1 MSDMRDLYD
10 QLLMDHNRYPHNKGP
25 LPDADATGQ
34 GRNPLCGDE
43 VDVALKFD
51 GEQIVAIQFEG
62 KGCAISQASASIM
75 TTVLKGDSVSHA
87 RDLLDK
93 FSGMMETGEGS
104 LEQLG
109 KLAALA
115 GVHKY
120 PARVKCAML
129 SWRAM
134 EASLEQRN
142 VAVSTE

>member
-1 MSDMRDLYD
+1 MSDMRDLYQ
-10 QLLMDHNRYPHNKGP
+10 QLILDHFQSPRNKGP
-25 LPDADATGQ
+25 LPDADTTGQ

-51 GEQIVAIQFEG
+51 GEQIVAIKFEG
-62 KGCAISQASASIM
+62 TGCAISQASASIM

-93 FSGMMETGEGS
+93 FSGMMATGEGS